1 MKKDIILLGLM
12 LTIWLLALVG
22 IILNKEMNMPGN
34 LDGKLYFDDIGTID
48 GMSNID
54 LALLGL
60 TGSPSSELGG
70 YDVTKYTGTNKFS
83 DYDNI
88 KDWTGSQIDQAYTN
102 EDDDTNLNWLGSFLY
117 GGSRFDDLNASAG
130 IRAWAKDN
138 PNSKLTP
145 EEYKNLVDLANY
157 AGSLRKSSWSYGD
170 NLTDSK
176 AFKSLLQ
183 DIFQPENQK
192 ILAEKYGRTYPDGT
206 RRFGVRELLEY
217 MMSKEYTNGGTIL
230 GYKNGSLNDLYTSLM
245 YPIQNKLA
253 STREKQGNLLK
264 AEEDSRK
271 KEEEARKNTW
281 KYNTPEGA
289 GWRLRDASEKIGETR
304 SIQNVYRSRLKR
316 GLNVDDD
323 IELFGTTLLNAP
335 INKKV
340 NASESWSP
348 RMMELSRNI
357 DKLKNQEGEESKKEL
372 EKAKDEL
379 RELMKRKGGFI
390 INF

>member
-83 DYDNI
+83 NYDNI

-157 AGSLRKSSWSYGD
+157 AGSLRKPSLSYGD

-217 MMSKEYTNGGTIL
+217 MMSKEYTNGGTLL

-271 KEEEARKNTW
+271 EEKERQMANGEIVDGIEPATFARMIEEGREPGGAKSLLYTYSSPRISQAFKDDLKKVYGSTLLSIKNAKAWNPEMMRMSRKIDKMIDGSASQEDIDKAKEELLDYME
-281 KYNTPEGA
+281 YHGA
-289 GWRLRDASEKIGETR
+289 
-304 SIQNVYRSRLKR
+304 
-316 GLNVDDD
+316 
-323 IELFGTTLLNAP
+323 F
-335 INKKV
+335 NK
-340 NASESWSP
+340 
-348 RMMELSRNI
+348 
-357 DKLKNQEGEESKKEL
+357 
-372 EKAKDEL
+372 
-379 RELMKRKGGFI
+379 
-390 INF
+390 

>member
-34 LDGKLYFDDIGTID
+34 LDGKLYFNDIGTID

-83 DYDNI
+83 NYDNI

-145 EEYKNLVDLANY
+145 EEYQNLVDLANY
-157 AGSLRKSSWSYGD
+157 AGSLRKPSLSYGD

-217 MMSKEYTNGGTIL
+217 MMSKEYTNGVTLL

-253 STREKQGNLLK
+253 STKEEQGNLLK

-271 KEEEARKNTW
+271 QEKERQIANGEIAEGIKPATFARMIEEGRA
-281 KYNTPEGA
+281 PGGA
-289 GWRLRDASEKIGETR
+289 KTRLRTYHKPGNNPFKDKLKK
-304 SIQNVYRSRLKR
+304 VYGS
-316 GLNVDDD
+316 
-323 IELFGTTLLNAP
+323 TLLN
-335 INKKV
+335 IK
-340 NASESWSP
+340 NATFWNPEMM
-348 RMMELSRNI
+348 RMSRKI
-357 DKLKNQEGEESKKEL
+357 DRMIDGSASQEDIDNAKKEL
-372 EKAKDEL
+372 LDYMEDHGAFNPL
-379 RELMKRKGGFI
+379 GR
-390 INF
+390 

>member
-138 PNSKLTP
+138 PNSKITP

-157 AGSLRKSSWSYGD
+157 AGSLRKPSLSYGD

-217 MMSKEYTNGGTIL
+217 MMSKEYTNGVTFL

-271 KEEEARKNTW
+271 QEKERQIANGELVEGIDQDTFARMVEEGREPGGAKRRLYA
-281 KYNTPEGA
+281 YNNPRISQA
-289 GWRLRDASEKIGETR
+289 FKDDLKK
-304 SIQNVYRSRLKR
+304 VYGS
-316 GLNVDDD
+316 
-323 IELFGTTLLNAP
+323 TLLSIKNVKGWNP
-335 INKKV
+335 EMMRMSRQIDRMIDGS
-340 NASESWSP
+340 ASQED
-348 RMMELSRNI
+348 I
-357 DKLKNQEGEESKKEL
+357 DKAKKEL
-372 EKAKDEL
+372 LDYMEYHGAFNK
-379 RELMKRKGGFI
+379 
-390 INF
+390 

>member
-12 LTIWLLALVG
+12 LTIWLLALVS
-22 IILNKEMNMPGN
+22 IIPNKEMYMSNN
-34 LDGKLYFDDIGTID
+34 IYFDNGTIEGLTNVD
-48 GMSNID
+48 S
-54 LALLGL
+54 ALLGL
-60 TGSPSSELGG
+60 TGADPSMLGG
-70 YDVTKYTGTNKFS
+70 YDVNKYTGTNIFN
-83 DYDNI
+83 DYNSV
-88 KDWTGSQIDQAYTN
+88 KDWTGNQIARAFSDENDDYNWNFMSSLLGGAKGDDVN
-102 EDDDTNLNWLGSFLY
+102 E
-117 GGSRFDDLNASAG
+117 SAMV
-130 IRAWAKDN
+130 RALALDN
-138 PNSKLTP
+138 PNTLLT
-145 EEYKNLVDLANY
+145 EEDFNELKELGKY
-157 AGSLRKSSWSYGD
+157 AGSLRKAGWKYRN
-170 NLTDSK
+170 NLTDTDV
-176 AFKSLLQ
+176 FKNLLR
-183 DIFQPENQK
+183 DIYLPENQK
-192 ILAEKYGRTYPDGT
+192 ILAEKYGSPYFGKDGT
-206 RRFGVRELLEY
+206 IVKRFGVRELLKY
-217 MMSKEYTNGGTIL
+217 MKDKGYGVGYFSPLNHENGDL
-230 GYKNGSLNDLYTSLM
+230 SSLSRDLL
-245 YPIQNKLA
+245 YPVQNEVNKLNK
-253 STREKQGNLLK
+253 SNLLK

-390 INF
+390 VNF

>member
-157 AGSLRKSSWSYGD
+157 AGSLRKPSLSYGD

-217 MMSKEYTNGGTIL
+217 MMSKEYTNGVTFL

-271 KEEEARKNTW
+271 QEKERQIANGELVEGIDQDTFARMVEEGREPGGAKRRLYA
-281 KYNTPEGA
+281 YNNPRISQA
-289 GWRLRDASEKIGETR
+289 FKDDLKK
-304 SIQNVYRSRLKR
+304 VYGS
-316 GLNVDDD
+316 
-323 IELFGTTLLNAP
+323 TLLSIKNVKGWNPEMMRMSRQIDRMIDGSASQEDIDNA
-335 INKKV
+335 
-340 NASESWSP
+340 
-348 RMMELSRNI
+348 
-357 DKLKNQEGEESKKEL
+357 KKEL
-372 EKAKDEL
+372 LDYMEDHGAFNKL
-379 RELMKRKGGFI
+379 
-390 INF
+390 

>member
-245 YPIQNKLA
+245 YPIQNKIA

-264 AEEDSRK
+264 AEEASRK
-271 KEEEARKNTW
+271 EEKERQVANGEIVDGIEPDTFARMIEEGREPGGAKSLLYT
-281 KYNTPEGA
+281 YNNPRISQA
-289 GWRLRDASEKIGETR
+289 FKDDLKK
-304 SIQNVYRSRLKR
+304 VYGS
-316 GLNVDDD
+316 
-323 IELFGTTLLNAP
+323 TLLSIKNVKGWNP
-335 INKKV
+335 EMMRMSRKIDRMIDGS
-340 NASESWSP
+340 ASQED
-348 RMMELSRNI
+348 I
-357 DKLKNQEGEESKKEL
+357 DKAKKEL
-372 EKAKDEL
+372 LDYMEYHGAFN
-379 RELMKRKGGFI
+379 KR
-390 INF
+390 

>member
-22 IILNKEMNMPGN
+22 IIPNKEMNMPGN

-145 EEYKNLVDLANY
+145 EEYQNLVDLANY
-157 AGSLRKSSWSYGD
+157 AGSLRKPSLSYGD

-217 MMSKEYTNGGTIL
+217 MMSKEYTNGGTLL

-253 STREKQGNLLK
+253 NTREKQGNLLK

-271 KEEEARKNTW
+271 QEKERQIANGELVEGIDQDTFARMVEEGREPGGAKRRLHA
-281 KYNTPEGA
+281 YNNPRISQA
-289 GWRLRDASEKIGETR
+289 FKDNLKK
-304 SIQNVYRSRLKR
+304 VYGS
-316 GLNVDDD
+316 
-323 IELFGTTLLNAP
+323 TLLSIKNVKGWNP
-335 INKKV
+335 
-340 NASESWSP
+340 EMM
-348 RMMELSRNI
+348 RMSRKI
-357 DKLKNQEGEESKKEL
+357 DKMIDGSASQEDIDKAKKEL
-372 EKAKDEL
+372 LDYMEYHGAFNK
-379 RELMKRKGGFI
+379 
-390 INF
+390 

>member
-145 EEYKNLVDLANY
+145 EEYQNLVDLANY
-157 AGSLRKSSWSYGD
+157 AGSLRKPSLSYGD

-217 MMSKEYTNGGTIL
+217 MMSKEYTNGGTLL

-271 KEEEARKNTW
+271 QEKERQIANGEVVEGIDQDTFARMVEEGREPGGAKRRLYA
-281 KYNTPEGA
+281 YNNPRISQA
-289 GWRLRDASEKIGETR
+289 FKDDLKK
-304 SIQNVYRSRLKR
+304 VYGS
-316 GLNVDDD
+316 
-323 IELFGTTLLNAP
+323 TLLSIKNVKGWNP
-335 INKKV
+335 
-340 NASESWSP
+340 EMM
-348 RMMELSRNI
+348 RMSRKI
-357 DKLKNQEGEESKKEL
+357 DKMIDGSASQEDIDKAKKEL
-372 EKAKDEL
+372 LDYMEYHGAFNK
-379 RELMKRKGGFI
+379 
-390 INF
+390 

>member
-157 AGSLRKSSWSYGD
+157 AGSLRKPSLSYGD

-176 AFKSLLQ
+176 AFRSLLQ
-183 DIFQPENQK
+183 DVFQPENQK

-217 MMSKEYTNGGTIL
+217 MMSKEYTNGGTLL
-230 GYKNGSLNDLYTSLM
+230 GYRNGSLNDLYTSLM

-271 KEEEARKNTW
+271 QEKERQIANGEVVEGIDQDTFARMVEEGREPGGAKRRLYA
-281 KYNTPEGA
+281 YNNPRISQA
-289 GWRLRDASEKIGETR
+289 FKDDLKK
-304 SIQNVYRSRLKR
+304 VYGS
-316 GLNVDDD
+316 
-323 IELFGTTLLNAP
+323 TLLSIKNVKGWNP
-335 INKKV
+335 
-340 NASESWSP
+340 EMM
-348 RMMELSRNI
+348 RMSRKI
-357 DKLKNQEGEESKKEL
+357 DKMIDGSASQEDIDKAKKEL
-372 EKAKDEL
+372 LDYMEYHGAFNK
-379 RELMKRKGGFI
+379 
-390 INF
+390 

>member
-157 AGSLRKSSWSYGD
+157 AGSLRKPSLSYGD

-217 MMSKEYTNGGTIL
+217 MMSKEYTNGGTLL

-271 KEEEARKNTW
+271 QEKERQIANGELVEGIDQDTFARMVEEGREPGGAKRRLYA
-281 KYNTPEGA
+281 YNNPRISQA
-289 GWRLRDASEKIGETR
+289 FKDNLKK
-304 SIQNVYRSRLKR
+304 VYGS
-316 GLNVDDD
+316 
-323 IELFGTTLLNAP
+323 TLLSIKNVKGWNP
-335 INKKV
+335 
-340 NASESWSP
+340 EMM
-348 RMMELSRNI
+348 RMSRKI
-357 DKLKNQEGEESKKEL
+357 DKMIDGSASQEDIDKAKKEL
-372 EKAKDEL
+372 LDYMEYHGAFNK
-379 RELMKRKGGFI
+379 
-390 INF
+390 